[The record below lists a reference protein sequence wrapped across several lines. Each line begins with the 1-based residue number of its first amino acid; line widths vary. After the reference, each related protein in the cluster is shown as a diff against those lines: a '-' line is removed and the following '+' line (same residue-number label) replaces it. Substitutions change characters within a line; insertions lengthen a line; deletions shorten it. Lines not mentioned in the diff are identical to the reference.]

1 MGRVIFKKEKYEQHM
16 INRIGPSEF
25 LLLKLNSYEPWVDVL
40 DGQDITDLITVSEQN
55 GETIFHVKWHETKQF
70 SFEASL
76 YCFILPKWTEIIN

>member
-40 DGQDITDLITVSEQN
+40 DGQDITDSMATIEQN
-55 GETIFHVKWHETKQF
+55 GQTVFNVKWKQVNEF
-70 SFEASL
+70 SFSAVA
-76 YCFILPKWTEIIN
+76 YCFVLPQWTDLID